1 MQALQ
6 KAPRHEKRHH
16 EAAAHRRV
24 AHTVIQEKQIH
35 VIKVPFLTLQ
45 RAASFHA
52 LLIRAHQWKWVV
64 PLNPKLPQQPFAPY
78 HPGLLLYLLTAYD
91 KKDGNLD
98 RQVLKCTS
106 LEYKLYFY
114 SFQTSWV
121 CGRFQQRPGRLRSIC
136 SRWRVYVGTY
146 KQKTN
151 SVRPPSAQ

>member
-6 KAPRHEKRHH
+6 KAPQRGKRRH

-35 VIKVPFLTLQ
+35 VMKVPFRTLQ

-64 PLNPKLPQQPFAPY
+64 PLNPTLPQQPLAPY

-106 LEYKLYFY
+106 REYKLCFLFFPNEL
-114 SFQTSWV
+114 SMWPFSAETREAEEHLKQMEGL
-121 CGRFQQRPGRLRSIC
+121 CGNI
-136 SRWRVYVGTY
+136 
-146 KQKTN
+146 
-151 SVRPPSAQ
+151 